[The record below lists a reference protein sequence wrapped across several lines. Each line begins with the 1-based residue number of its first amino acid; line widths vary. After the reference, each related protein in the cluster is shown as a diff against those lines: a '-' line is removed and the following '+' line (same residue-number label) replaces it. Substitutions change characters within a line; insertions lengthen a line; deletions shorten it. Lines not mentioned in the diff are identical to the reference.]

1 MIEKLHDQLILE
13 LKLNERSNTIFVLSS
28 ILLNLIILAVN
39 SGLSTSDDTD
49 KFIIMALFAL
59 LMLAYSAIAIVGI
72 RRGSGIRSKII
83 SGLMQ
88 MYRDREVDRY
98 YDQSLAD
105 SYSQRYRLLIM
116 AIAATGAVSLAVP
129 FLSAVLM

>member
-1 MIEKLHDQLILE
+1 
-13 LKLNERSNTIFVLSS
+13 
-28 ILLNLIILAVN
+28 VN